1 MIYILLCAPFI
12 TLSQTVELSSDEKS
26 YLEQHSVV
34 YYGYDPAWHPLEFE
48 LNGEH
53 AGISKDYCDLIS
65 ERTGLVLKTH
75 PEAKDWKSS
84 LELFQK
90 GEIQVL
96 PCIASNDERL
106 KTMDFS
112 PAYLSY
118 SFVIVTLKDG
128 DFVGDLRDLSGKTVA
143 LPDGYAVTKIV
154 EDTHKGINISYQ
166 EDVKACLMEISS
178 GKADATIANLA
189 VASHYLNYEGFE
201 NLKIAAPTDFPN
213 IETRFAVSKG
223 DTVLLSLINKG
234 LNTITAEERRDIVQH
249 WVSVTYEH
257 GVDMARIWRIALI
270 CIGITLVIFIVIFIW
285 NRKLKKEITLRQAA
299 EAELQESYNEISDQ
313 KMIIEMKND
322 EVLDS
327 IKYAKRLQEA
337 IMPSLE
343 TINEQLPKNF
353 VLYKP
358 KDIIAGDF
366 YWFDTVTSKS
376 NEDGEEVTQ
385 MFIAAADC
393 TGHGV
398 PGAMVSVVCS
408 NALNRSLL
416 EHHIYDPGKLLD
428 KTTDLVI
435 DRFSKSEDNVKDGM
449 DISLCSITYR
459 TNHVDVNYAGA
470 HNNLWIISKSA
481 DLGFETKCV
490 ANETEDLFL
499 HEVSATRQPV
509 GKFANRKP
517 FETKKMKLG
526 LGDRLYLYSDGFA
539 DQFGGN
545 MGKKMKSKA
554 FKKLV
559 LSLSHLK
566 IQEQCKFLDEAFEN
580 WKSDYE
586 QLDDVC
592 VIGIEL

>member
-1 MIYILLCAPFI
+1 MIYILVFAPLFSW
-12 TLSQTVELSSDEKS
+12 TQSVELNNEEKKYIDENT
-26 YLEQHSVV
+26 VV

-53 AGISKDYCDLIS
+53 AGISKDYCDIIS
-65 ERTGLVLKTH
+65 KQTGLTLKPH
-75 PEAKDWKSS
+75 PDATDWKRS
-84 LELFQK
+84 LELFEK
-90 GEIQVL
+90 GDIQIL

-112 PAYLSY
+112 PPYLSY

-128 DFVGDLRDLSGKTVA
+128 DFVGEMTDLTGKTIA
-143 LPDGYAVTKIV
+143 LPEGYAITKLV
-154 EDTHKGINISYQ
+154 EDTYPNIIITYHS
-166 EDVKACLMEISS
+166 DVEACLMEVSS
-178 GKADATIANLA
+178 EKAEATIANLA

-201 NLKIAAPTDFPN
+201 NLKIAAPTDYPN

-223 DTVLLSLINKG
+223 DTVLLSIVNKG
-234 LNTITAEERRDIVQH
+234 LATITPEERRDIVQH

-257 GVDMARIWRIALI
+257 GVDMAKIWRIALI

-343 TINEQLPKNF
+343 TINDHLPNNF

-366 YWFDTVTSKS
+366 YWMENVPTNDSDNTI
-376 NEDGEEVTQ
+376 
-385 MFIAAADC
+385 FIAAADC

-416 EHHIYDPGKLLD
+416 EHHLYDPGQLLD

-435 DRFSKSEDNVKDGM
+435 ERFSKSEENVKDGM
-449 DISLCSITYR
+449 DISLCSISYR
-459 TNHVDVNYAGA
+459 ESYVDVNFAGA
-470 HNNLWIISKSA
+470 HNNLWVLSKSK
-481 DLGFETKCV
+481 DLGFESKCV
-490 ANETEDLFL
+490 PNESENLFL

-509 GKFANRKP
+509 GQFANRKP
-517 FETKKMKLG
+517 FETKEMKLSK
-526 LGDRLYLYSDGFA
+526 GDRLYLYSDGFA
-539 DQFGGN
+539 DQFGGQ

-559 LSLSHLK
+559 LSLSHLD
-566 IQEQCKFLDEAFEN
+566 IQAQHDFLDEAFEN